1 MAKYIDV
8 EPLIKD
14 GWQLQRYNSG
24 DGYVNQEHA
33 SLKDIP
39 PADVRPVVRGRWEL
53 DSDGIPHCT
62 ECGYVAPQR
71 LFLQVQSLACTTR
84 FIMSNYCPD
93 CGSNNSADMRGGD
106 ADGDEKD

>member
-8 EPLIKD
+8 EPIIKG

-39 PADVRPVVRGRWEL
+39 PADVRPVEVGLWLRVGNTGLASCR
-53 DSDGIPHCT
+53 
-62 ECGYVAPQR
+62 CG
-71 LFLQVQSLACTTR
+71 
-84 FIMSNYCPD
+84 FITDRYSTYRYCPN
-93 CGSNNSADMRGGD
+93 CGRKNGGVEY
-106 ADGDEKD
+106 GG